1 MAKAIFA
8 GSFDPFTRGHLE
20 VLVQATNL
28 FDEVC
33 IVLARNP
40 AKQRTFDASRMMVAL
55 SLMVNK
61 YPWLTNCCTIAL
73 LPEDMALVD
82 FAREIGATYFVRG
95 VRSSEDFAY
104 EEKMRGINKRLD
116 FTIHTVYIPTDNDT
130 SSTMVRTCKQ
140 FGHRWSSLVPSEVYE
155 VFCDD

>member
-20 VLVQATNL
+20 VLAHATNL

-40 AKQRTFDASRMMVAL
+40 AKQRAFDADRMMTAIYL
-55 SLMVNK
+55 TIDS
-61 YPWLTNCCTIAL
+61 YPWLNKCTVAM
-73 LPEDMALVD
+73 LPENMALVD
-82 FAREIGATYFVRG
+82 FAKKIGATYLVRG
-95 VRSSEDFAY
+95 VRSTEDYSY
-104 EEKMRGINKRLD
+104 EEKMRAINQSLD
-116 FTIHTVYIPTDNDT
+116 FNIYTVYIPTDSDI
-130 SSTMVRTCKQ
+130 SSTMVRMCKQ

-155 VFCDD
+155 AFNDD

>member
-1 MAKAIFA
+1 MSKAIFA

-20 VLVQATNL
+20 VLMHATNL

-33 IVLARNP
+33 IVLAHNP
-40 AKQRTFDASRMMVAL
+40 AKQRTFDVNRMMVAL
-55 SLMVNK
+55 SLMVDK
-61 YPWLTNCCTIAL
+61 YPWLTNCTVAL
-73 LPEDMALVD
+73 LPENMALVD
-82 FAREIGATYFVRG
+82 FAHKIGATYFVRG
-95 VRSSEDFAY
+95 VRSTEDFAY
-104 EEKMRGINKRLD
+104 EEKMRGINKQLD
-116 FTIHTVYIPTDNDT
+116 FAIPTIYIPTDTNI